1 MQIGYTGI
9 GTATASG
16 GVSLDL
22 NTPTGYNAVLLRR
35 GGTTKAYIAVAGN
48 AGEFA
53 PQSQANDLVIRTQG
67 QNLFFS
73 TDSGTSSY
81 AWFDTNG
88 VLSLGAVAGLTNYI
102 VIGNGTTITRS
113 SAGATTT
120 TYGLVS
126 NRIVSVTQTATDYMI
141 GLAASPSKLVAST
154 KTDSGYVMGLDALA
168 FRNQASDA
176 GTLTS
181 LYGIRC
187 LVGHYGTPAGSSGT
201 TSGTQGLYVSTYGGF
216 GAMTNVYGIYID
228 KSHTITPTNYYPL
241 FVNCGSSDVCYFTG
255 NVSVQSITDRTKYPS
270 SKELAYDALK
280 SLNKKTGKDELD
292 HSQLHEYLRGQECRV
307 YKRKTI
313 KDHNDID
320 MMVDDLDQP
329 PEIQQTRDIGA
340 TLSCV
345 VEVLKDLT
353 DRVDKLEKK

>member
-35 GGTTKAYIAVAGN
+35 GGTTKAYIALAGT
-48 AGEFA
+48 AGDFA

-67 QNLFFS
+67 QSLFFS
-73 TDSGTSSY
+73 TDSGTSSH
-81 AWFDTNG
+81 AWFDSSGNLVLGG
-88 VLSLGAVAGLTNYI
+88 VNNLTNYF
-102 VIGNGTTITRS
+102 VIGNGTTITRG
-113 SAGATTT
+113 SAGATTN

-141 GLAASPSKLVAST
+141 GMAANPSKSVAST
-154 KTDSGYVMGLDALA
+154 KTDSGYIMGIDAIA
-168 FRNQASDA
+168 FRSQASDA

-187 LVGHYGTPAGSSGT
+187 LAGHYGTPAGSSGT
-201 TSGTQGLYVSTYGGF
+201 TSGTQALYVATFGGF
-216 GAMTNVYGIYID
+216 GTMTNVYGIYVD
-228 KSHTITPTNYYPL
+228 KSHTITPTNYYPI
-241 FVNCGSSDVCYFTG
+241 FVNSATGDVSYFSG
-255 NVSVQSITDRTKYPS
+255 NVSVYSITDRTKYPA
-270 SKELAYDALK
+270 SKELAYEAIGSLK
-280 SLNKKTGKDELD
+280 KKTDKNEVD
-292 HSQLHEYLRGQECRV
+292 HTQLHEYLKGQECKV

-313 KDHNDID
+313 KDHNGNDI
-320 MMVDDLDQP
+320 MVDDLDQP

-353 DRVDKLEKK
+353 DRVAKLEKK